1 MRAAVLQGKTLTVR
15 QMPDPSPLAGQ
26 LLVRPLFTGICG
38 SDLSVRKQ
46 MAAMA
51 DTLPGEAQDQLPV
64 IIPGHEFSA
73 EIVGIAP
80 GTDTRLKT
88 GDIITGLPFTHTHE
102 GPQTIGLSP
111 GHGGGLAELSCIDAS
126 RSFRIP
132 DGVPH
137 DLAALTEPLAVGL
150 HAANLA
156 SRNRAPNVV
165 IGCGPVG
172 LAVILT
178 LSLQGRGPIL
188 AADFSAERRHTAGLL
203 GADIVIDPGKGS
215 AFSHWGD
222 LGLKSYPMS
231 PLLERDFRGLPP
243 GANIFECTGAP
254 GMIDQI
260 IKGAPP
266 HSHIIVAGVCPHEE
280 KLTPLDGI
288 LRELTLE
295 FSFAYRPEEFAA
307 ALAIIEAEPAKA
319 ARLITSRQP
328 LANTEAAFDSLA
340 QSPSEIKILIDPNA

>member
-1 MRAAVLQGKTLTVR
+1 MRAAVLQGNTIRIR
-15 QMPDPSPLAGQ
+15 QMPDPSPAEGQ

-38 SDLSVRKQ
+38 SDLSARKQ

-51 DTLPGEAQDQLPV
+51 ETLPPEAQDQMPA

-80 GTDTRLKT
+80 GTETRLKP
-88 GDIITGLPFTHTHE
+88 GDVITGLPFTHTHE

-111 GHGGGLAELSCIDAS
+111 SHSGGLAELSCIDAC

-132 DGVPH
+132 AAVPH
-137 DLAALTEPLAVGL
+137 DLAALTEPLSVGL

-172 LAVILT
+172 LAVILS

-188 AADFSAERRHTAGLL
+188 AADFSAERRNAAAHL
-203 GADIVIDPGKGS
+203 GADILIDPAES
-215 AFSHWGD
+215 SPFERWDD
-222 LGLKSYPMS
+222 LALKPYPMS
-231 PLLERDFRGLPP
+231 PLLKRDFRGLPP
-243 GANIFECTGAP
+243 GVNIFECTGAK

-307 ALAIIEAEPAKA
+307 ALAMIEAHPEKA
-319 ARLITSRQP
+319 ARFITSRQP
-328 LANTEAAFDSLA
+328 LASTEAAFDSLA
-340 QSPSEIKILIDPNA
+340 SSPSEIKILIDPNA

>member
-1 MRAAVLQGKTLTVR
+1 MRAAVLQGKNLTVR
-15 QMPDPSPLAGQ
+15 TLPDPTPAAGQ
-26 LLVRPLFTGICG
+26 LLVRPVFTGICG
-38 SDLSVRKQ
+38 SDLSARKQ
-46 MAAMA
+46 LSALA
-51 DTLPGEAQDQLPV
+51 DSLPAEAQADLPV

-80 GTDTRLKT
+80 GTETAFRP
-88 GDIITGLPFTHTHE
+88 GEIITGLPFTHDHS

-111 GHGGGLAELSCIDAS
+111 GHGGGLAELTCIDAA

-132 DGVPH
+132 ESVPS

-156 SRNRAPNVV
+156 SRNPGPNVI

-172 LAVILT
+172 LSVVLA
-178 LSLQGRGPIL
+178 LSLQGRGPVL
-188 AADFSAERRHTAGLL
+188 AADFSAGRRNAAALL
-203 GADIVIDPGKGS
+203 GADIVVDPATHS
-215 AFSHWGD
+215 PLQRWDD
-222 LGLKSYPMS
+222 LGLTPYPMS
-231 PLLERDFRGLPP
+231 PLLEREFRGLPP

-254 GMIDQI
+254 GMIDKI
-260 IKGAPP
+260 IKSAPP
-266 HSHIIVAGVCPHEE
+266 HSHIIIAGVCPHEE
-280 KLTPLDGI
+280 KLTPLEGI
-288 LRELTLE
+288 VRELTLE

-307 ALAIIEAEPAKA
+307 ALTMIGAHPDKV

-340 QSPSEIKILIDPNA
+340 NSPSEIKILIDPNA

>member
-1 MRAAVLQGKTLTVR
+1 MRAAVLQGKSLSIR
-15 QMPDPSPLAGQ
+15 NMPDPSPAAGQ
-26 LLVRPLFTGICG
+26 LLVRPLYTGICG
-38 SDLSVRKQ
+38 SDLSARKQ
-46 MAAMA
+46 MAALA
-51 DTLPGEAQDQLPV
+51 DTLPQEHLPS

-80 GTDTRLKT
+80 GTETALRI
-88 GDIITGLPFTHTHE
+88 GDRITGLPFTHTHE

-111 GHGGGLAELSCIDAS
+111 AHGGGLAELTSIDAV

-132 DGVPH
+132 EGVPA
-137 DLAALTEPLAVGL
+137 DLAALTEPLSVGL

-172 LAVILT
+172 LSVILALT
-178 LSLQGRGPIL
+178 LAGRGPVL
-188 AADFSAERRHTAGLL
+188 AADFSAERRAAAAAL
-203 GADIVIDPGKGS
+203 GADIVIDPSTDS
-215 AFSHWGD
+215 AFTHWD
-222 LGLKSYPMS
+222 SLAFAPQTMS
-231 PLLERDFRGLPP
+231 PLLGRDFRGPPP
-243 GANIFECTGAP
+243 GANIFECTGAT
-254 GMIDQI
+254 GLIDQV

-288 LRELTLE
+288 IRELTLE

-307 ALAIIEAEPAKA
+307 ALALIEKHPDKA

-328 LANTEAAFDSLA
+328 LASTEAAFDSLA
-340 QSPSEIKILIDPNA
+340 KNPSEIKILIEPGA

>member
-1 MRAAVLQGKTLTVR
+1 MRAATLQGKAFTIRDL
-15 QMPDPSPLAGQ
+15 PDPSPAAGQ
-26 LLVRPLFTGICG
+26 LLVRPIFTGICG
-38 SDLSVRKQ
+38 SDLSLRKQ
-46 MAAMA
+46 LAALA
-51 DTLPGEAQDQLPV
+51 DTLPPEQLPV

-80 GTDTRLKT
+80 GTQTNLKA
-88 GDIITGLPFTHTHE
+88 GDLITGLPFTHTHD
-102 GPQTIGLSP
+102 GPQTIGISP
-111 GHGGGLAELSCIDAS
+111 GHDGGLATLTCIDAV

-132 DGVPH
+132 ESVPA
-137 DLAALTEPLAVGL
+137 DLAALTEPLSVGL

-156 SRNRAPNVV
+156 SRHRGPNVV

-172 LAVILT
+172 LAVILA
-178 LSLQGRGPIL
+178 LSLAGRGPIL
-188 AADFSAERRHTAGLL
+188 AADFSPERRKAAAAL
-203 GADIVIDPGKGS
+203 GADIIIDPAADS
-215 AFSHWGD
+215 ALTHWD
-222 LGLKSYPMS
+222 QLGLAAYPMS

-254 GMIDQI
+254 GLIDQV

-280 KLTPLDGI
+280 KLTPLEGI
-288 LRELTLE
+288 IRELTLE

-307 ALAIIEAEPAKA
+307 ALAMIEANPDKA

-328 LANTEAAFDSLA
+328 LARTEAAFDALSRN
-340 QSPSEIKILIDPNA
+340 PSEIKILIEPGA

>member
-1 MRAAVLQGKTLTVR
+1 MRAATLHGRTIAIR
-15 QMPDPSPLAGQ
+15 DLPDPAPAAGQ
-26 LLVRPLFTGICG
+26 LLVRPVFTGICG
-38 SDLSVRKQ
+38 SDLSLRKQ
-46 MAAMA
+46 LAGLAA
-51 DTLPGEAQDQLPV
+51 TLAPEHLPV

-80 GTDTRLKT
+80 GTDTKLKA
-88 GDIITGLPFTHTHE
+88 GDLITGLPFTHTHD
-102 GPQTIGLSP
+102 GPQTIGMSP
-111 GHGGGLAELSCIDAS
+111 GHGGGLATLTCIDAV
-126 RSFRIP
+126 RSFRVP
-132 DGVPH
+132 EGVPA

-150 HAANLA
+150 HAAGLA
-156 SRNRAPNVV
+156 SRNTGPNVV

-172 LAVILT
+172 LAVILS
-178 LSLQGRGPIL
+178 LSLRGRGPIL
-188 AADFSAERRHTAGLL
+188 AADFSPERRAAAAAL
-203 GADIVIDPGKGS
+203 GADIVIDPATES
-215 AFSHWGD
+215 ALTRWDD
-222 LGLKSYPMS
+222 LGLTPHPMS
-231 PLLERDFRGLPP
+231 PLLARDFRGLPP

-254 GMIDQI
+254 GLIDQI

-266 HSHIIVAGVCPHEE
+266 HSHIVVAGVCPHEE

-307 ALAIIEAEPAKA
+307 ALALIAAHPHKA

-340 QSPSEIKILIDPNA
+340 GNPSEIKILIDPNT

>member
-1 MRAAVLQGKTLTVR
+1 MRAAVLQGNTLTIR
-15 QMPDPSPLAGQ
+15 TLPDPSPAPGQ

-38 SDLSVRKQ
+38 SDLSTRKQ
-46 MAAMA
+46 MAALAEGM
-51 DTLPGEAQDQLPV
+51 PQDQMPA

-73 EIVGIAP
+73 EIIAIAP
-80 GTDTRLKT
+80 GTETRLKP
-88 GDIITGLPFTHTHE
+88 GDRITGLPFTHTHD

-111 GHGGGLAELSCIDAS
+111 GHGGGLAELTCVDAV

-132 DGVPH
+132 DNVPA
-137 DLAALTEPLAVGL
+137 DLAALTEPLSVGL
-150 HAANLA
+150 HAAGLA
-156 SRNRAPNVV
+156 SRNPGPNVV

-172 LAVILT
+172 LSVIL
-178 LSLQGRGPIL
+178 SLKLAGRGPVL
-188 AADFSAERRHTAGLL
+188 AADFSPERRAAAAAL
-203 GADIVIDPGKGS
+203 GADIVVDPAADS
-215 AFSHWGD
+215 PFTHWDD
-222 LGLKSYPMS
+222 LGLSPASMS
-231 PLLERDFRGLPP
+231 PLLPREFRGLPP

-254 GMIDQI
+254 GLIDQV

-307 ALAIIEAEPAKA
+307 ALKLIEAHPEKA

-328 LANTEAAFDSLA
+328 LANTEAAFDALA
-340 QSPSEIKILIDPNA
+340 KNPSEIKILIDPNV

>member
-1 MRAAVLQGKTLTVR
+1 MRAAVLQGRTLTIR
-15 QMPDPSPLAGQ
+15 NMPDPSPAAGQ
-26 LLVRPLFTGICG
+26 LLVRPLYTGICG
-38 SDLSVRKQ
+38 SDLSARKQ
-46 MAAMA
+46 MAALA
-51 DTLPGEAQDQLPV
+51 DTLPPEHLPA

-80 GTDTRLKT
+80 GTETALRI
-88 GDIITGLPFTHTHE
+88 GDRITGLPFTHTHE

-111 GHGGGLAELSCIDAS
+111 AHGGGLAELTCVDAV

-132 DGVPH
+132 EGVPA
-137 DLAALTEPLAVGL
+137 DLAALTEPLSVGL

-172 LAVILT
+172 LSVILALT
-178 LSLQGRGPIL
+178 LAGRGPVL
-188 AADFSAERRHTAGLL
+188 AADFSAERRAAAAAL
-203 GADIVIDPGKGS
+203 GAEIVIDPSTDS
-215 AFSHWGD
+215 AFTHWD
-222 LGLKSYPMS
+222 SLAFAPHTMS

-254 GMIDQI
+254 GLIDQV

-288 LRELTLE
+288 HQLTST
-295 FSFAYRPEEFAA
+295 SFYRPEEFAA
-307 ALAIIEAEPAKA
+307 ALALIEKHPDKA

-328 LANTEAAFDSLA
+328 LASTEAAFDSLA
-340 QSPSEIKILIDPNA
+340 KNPSEIKILIEPGA

>member
-1 MRAAVLQGKTLTVR
+1 MRAATLQGRTFAVR
-15 QMPDPSPLAGQ
+15 ELPDPSPAAGQ

-38 SDLSVRKQ
+38 SDLSLRKQ
-46 MAAMA
+46 LAALA
-51 DTLPGEAQDQLPV
+51 DTLPADQLPV

-80 GTDTRLKT
+80 CTQTALKV
-88 GDIITGLPFTHTHE
+88 GDLITGLPFTHTHD
-102 GPQTIGLSP
+102 GPQTIGISP
-111 GHGGGLAELSCIDAS
+111 GHGGGLATLSCIDAV

-132 DGVPH
+132 DGVPAE
-137 DLAALTEPLAVGL
+137 LAALTEPLSVGL
-150 HAANLA
+150 HAAGLA
-156 SRNRAPNVV
+156 NRQKAPNLV

-172 LAVILT
+172 LAVILS

-188 AADFSAERRHTAGLL
+188 AADFSAERRAAAAAL
-203 GADIVIDPGKGS
+203 GADVVIDPATDS
-215 AFSHWGD
+215 PFTHWDDLAFT
-222 LGLKSYPMS
+222 PNAMS
-231 PLLERDFRGLPP
+231 PLLEREFRGLPP
-243 GANIFECTGAP
+243 GANLFECTGAP
-254 GMIDQI
+254 GLIAQV

-266 HSHIIVAGVCPHEE
+266 HSHIVVAGVCPHEE

-307 ALAIIEAEPAKA
+307 ALKLIEANPGKA

-328 LANTEAAFDSLA
+328 LANTEAAFDSLTKN
-340 QSPSEIKILIDPNA
+340 PSEIKILIDPNA

>member
-1 MRAAVLQGKTLTVR
+1 MRAATLQGKSLTIR
-15 QMPDPSPLAGQ
+15 NLPDASPLPGQ

-46 MAAMA
+46 MVLLAESMPS
-51 DTLPGEAQDQLPV
+51 DTHDQLPL

-80 GTDTRLKT
+80 GTESTLKT
-88 GDIITGLPFTHTHE
+88 GDIITGLPFTHDHE
-102 GPQTIGLSP
+102 GPKTIGISP
-111 GHGGGLAELSCIDAS
+111 GHGGGLAELTCIDAA

-132 DGVPH
+132 ESIPH
-137 DLAALTEPLAVGL
+137 DLAALTEPLSVGL

-156 SRNRAPNVV
+156 SRNRGPNVV

-172 LAVILT
+172 LSVILS

-188 AADFSAERRHTAGLL
+188 ATDISPQRRKAAEAL
-203 GADIVIDPGKGS
+203 GADIIIDPAEGS
-215 AFSHWGD
+215 ALTEWERLAFAP
-222 LGLKSYPMS
+222 YPMS
-231 PLLERDFRGLPP
+231 PLLEREFRGLPP
-243 GANIFECTGAP
+243 GANIFECTGAQ
-254 GMIDQI
+254 GMLEQVINA
-260 IKGAPP
+260 APQ

-280 KLTPLDGI
+280 KIMPATGI
-288 LRELTLE
+288 VRELTVE

-307 ALAIIEAEPAKA
+307 SLALIEAHPDKA
-319 ARLITSRQP
+319 ARMITSRQP

-340 QSPSEIKILIDPNA
+340 SNPSEIKILIDPRA

>member
-1 MRAAVLQGKTLTVR
+1 
-15 QMPDPSPLAGQ
+15 
-26 LLVRPLFTGICG
+26 LFTGICG
-38 SDLSVRKQ
+38 SDLSARKQ
-46 MAAMA
+46 MAALA
-51 DTLPGEAQDQLPV
+51 DTMPQDQMPA

-80 GTDTRLKT
+80 GTETALRV
-88 GDIITGLPFTHTHE
+88 GDRITGLPFTHTHE

-111 GHGGGLAELSCIDAS
+111 GHGGGLAELCCIDAA
-126 RSFRIP
+126 RSFH
-132 DGVPH
+132 VPKSVPA
-137 DLAALTEPLAVGL
+137 DLAALTEPLSVGL

-156 SRNRAPNVV
+156 RRHRAPHVV

-172 LAVILT
+172 LSVILS

-188 AADFSAERRHTAGLL
+188 AADLSPERRAAAAAL
-203 GADIVIDPGKGS
+203 GADIVIDPTSES
-215 AFSHWGD
+215 AFGRWSD
-222 LGLKSYPMS
+222 LGLDPYPMS
-231 PLLERDFRGLPP
+231 PLLDREFHGLPP

-254 GMIDQI
+254 GMIDQV

-295 FSFAYRPEEFAA
+295 FSFAYRPEEFAE
-307 ALAIIEAEPAKA
+307 ALTMIERHPDKA

-340 QSPSEIKILIDPNA
+340 KNPSEIKILIQPGA

>member
-1 MRAAVLQGKTLTVR
+1 MRAATFQGKAFTVR
-15 QMPDPSPLAGQ
+15 DMPDPSPAAGQ
-26 LLVRPLFTGICG
+26 LLVRPIFTGICG
-38 SDLSVRKQ
+38 SDLSLRKQ
-46 MAAMA
+46 LSALA
-51 DTLPGEAQDQLPV
+51 DTLPPEHLPI

-73 EIVGIAP
+73 EIIGIAP
-80 GTDTRLKT
+80 GTDTRLKA
-88 GDIITGLPFTHTHE
+88 GDLITGLPFTHTHE
-102 GPQTIGLSP
+102 GPQTIGISP
-111 GHGGGLAELSCIDAS
+111 GHGGGLATLTCMDAV

-132 DGVPH
+132 EGVPA
-137 DLAALTEPLAVGL
+137 DLAALTEPLSVGL

-156 SRNRAPNVV
+156 ARNAGPNVV

-172 LAVILT
+172 LAVILA
-178 LSLQGRGPIL
+178 LSLAGRGPIL
-188 AADFSAERRHTAGLL
+188 AADFSPERRKAAAAL
-203 GADIVIDPGKGS
+203 GADIVIDPAADS
-215 AFSHWGD
+215 AFTHWDD
-222 LGLKSYPMS
+222 LGLTPHPMS
-231 PLLERDFRGLPP
+231 PLLAREFRGLPP

-254 GMIDQI
+254 GLIDQV

-307 ALAIIEAEPAKA
+307 ALKTIEAHPAKA

-340 QSPSEIKILIDPNA
+340 KNPSEIKILIDPNA

>member
-1 MRAAVLQGKTLTVR
+1 MRAAVLQGKTLTIRSV
-15 QMPDPSPLAGQ
+15 PDPSPAAGQ
-26 LLVRPLFTGICG
+26 LLVRPLYTGICG
-38 SDLSVRKQ
+38 SDLSARKQ
-46 MAAMA
+46 MAALA
-51 DTLPGEAQDQLPV
+51 DTLPPEHLPE

-80 GTDTRLKT
+80 GTNTALRF
-88 GDIITGLPFTHTHE
+88 GDRITGLPFTHTHE

-111 GHGGGLAELSCIDAS
+111 AHGGGLAELTCIDAV

-132 DGVPH
+132 EGVPA
-137 DLAALTEPLAVGL
+137 DLAALTEPLSVGL
-150 HAANLA
+150 HATNLA

-172 LAVILT
+172 LSVILALT
-178 LSLQGRGPIL
+178 LAGRGPVL
-188 AADFSAERRHTAGLL
+188 AADFSPERRAAAAAL
-203 GADIVIDPGKGS
+203 GADIVIDPSTDS
-215 AFSHWGD
+215 AFTHWD
-222 LGLKSYPMS
+222 SLAFIPHTMS

-243 GANIFECTGAP
+243 GANIFECTGVP
-254 GMIDQI
+254 GMIDQV

-288 LRELTLE
+288 IRELTLE

-307 ALAIIEAEPAKA
+307 ALALIEKHPDKA
-319 ARLITSRQP
+319 ARLITSLQP
-328 LANTEAAFDSLA
+328 LASTEAAFDSLA
-340 QSPSEIKILIDPNA
+340 KNPSEIKILIEPGA

>member
-51 DTLPGEAQDQLPV
+51 DTLQSEAQDQLPV

-80 GTDTRLKT
+80 GTDTRLRA

-188 AADFSAERRHTAGLL
+188 AADFSAERRRTAGLL

-222 LGLKSYPMS
+222 LGLRTYPMS

-254 GMIDQI
+254 GMIDQV
-260 IKGAPP
+260 IKGAPS

-280 KLTPLDGI
+280 KLTPLEGI

-328 LANTEAAFDSLA
+328 LANTAAAFDSLA
-340 QSPSEIKILIDPNA
+340 KNPSEIKILINPNA

>member
-1 MRAAVLQGKTLTVR
+1 MRAAVLQGKSISIR
-15 QMPDPSPLAGQ
+15 QVPEPSPGPGQ
-26 LLVRPLFTGICG
+26 LLVRPIFTGICG
-38 SDLSVRKQ
+38 SDLSTRKQ
-46 MAAMA
+46 MSATAE
-51 DTLPGEAQDQLPV
+51 TLPPEEQAHLPA

-73 EIVGIAP
+73 EVIGIAP
-80 GTDTRLKT
+80 GTETRIRT

-111 GHGGGLAELSCIDAS
+111 AHGGGLAEFSCIDAC

-132 DGVPH
+132 DDVPH

-172 LAVILT
+172 LAVILS
-178 LSLQGRGPIL
+178 LRLQGRGPIL
-188 AADFSAERRHTAGLL
+188 AADLSAERRLAASQL
-203 GADIVIDPGKGS
+203 GADMVVDPASDS
-215 AFSHWGD
+215 ALAHWAD
-222 LGLKSYPMS
+222 LNLTPYPMS
-231 PLLERDFRGLPP
+231 PLLDREFRGLPP
-243 GANIFECTGAP
+243 GANIFECTGVK
-254 GMIDQI
+254 GMLDQVV
-260 IKGAPP
+260 KGAPP
-266 HSHIIVAGVCPHEE
+266 HSHIIIAGVCPHEE

-307 ALAIIEAEPAKA
+307 TLKMIAMHPDKA
-319 ARLITSRQP
+319 ASLITSRQP

-340 QSPSEIKILIDPNA
+340 KNPSEIKILIDPRA

>member
-1 MRAAVLQGKTLTVR
+1 MRAAVLQGNSIRIR
-15 QMPDPSPLAGQ
+15 QMPDPAPTTGQ

-38 SDLSVRKQ
+38 SDLSTRKQ

-51 DTLPGEAQDQLPV
+51 ADLAPEAQMQMPE

-80 GTDTRLKT
+80 GTETQLKT

-111 GHGGGLAELSCIDAS
+111 GHGGGLAELSCIDAC
-126 RSFRIP
+126 RSFRVP
-132 DGVPH
+132 KSVPH
-137 DLAALTEPLAVGL
+137 DLAALAEPLSVGL

-172 LAVILT
+172 LAVILA
-178 LSLQGRGPIL
+178 LRLQGRGPIL
-188 AADFSAERRHTAGLL
+188 AADFSTKRRHAAGLL
-203 GADIVIDPGKGS
+203 GADIVVDPAAES
-215 AFSHWGD
+215 PFARWSD
-222 LGLKSYPMS
+222 LGLKTLPMS
-231 PLLERDFRGLPP
+231 PLLEREFRGLPP
-243 GANIFECTGAP
+243 GANIFECTGAK
-254 GMIDQI
+254 GMIDEVM
-260 IKGAPP
+260 KAAPP

-280 KLTPLDGI
+280 KVTPLEGI

-307 ALAIIEAEPAKA
+307 ALSMIEAHPDKA

-328 LANTEAAFDSLA
+328 LADTEAAFDSLA
-340 QSPSEIKILIDPNA
+340 KNPSEIKILIDPNA

>member
-1 MRAAVLQGKTLTVR
+1 MRAAVLQGKTLTIR
-15 QMPDPSPLAGQ
+15 EMADPSPLAGQ
-26 LLVRPLFTGICG
+26 LLVRPIFTGICG

-46 MAAMA
+46 MAALA
-51 DTLPGEAQDQLPV
+51 DTLPPEAQSQLPT
-64 IIPGHEFSA
+64 IIPGHEFTA

-80 GTDTRLKT
+80 GTETSLKP
-88 GDIITGLPFTHTHE
+88 GDVVTGLPFTHTHE

-111 GHGGGLAELSCIDAS
+111 GHGGGLAGLSCIDAC
-126 RSFRIP
+126 RSFKVPEGI
-132 DGVPH
+132 PH

-172 LAVILT
+172 LAVILS

-188 AADFSAERRHTAGLL
+188 AADFSAERRYAAGLL
-203 GADIVIDPGKGS
+203 GADIVIDPARES
-215 AFSHWGD
+215 PFDHWGD
-222 LGLKSYPMS
+222 LGMKTLPMS
-231 PLLERDFRGLPP
+231 PLLEREFRGLPR

-254 GMIDQI
+254 GLIDQV

-307 ALAIIEAEPAKA
+307 ALAMIEAHPDKA

-340 QSPSEIKILIDPNA
+340 KSPSEIKILIDPNA